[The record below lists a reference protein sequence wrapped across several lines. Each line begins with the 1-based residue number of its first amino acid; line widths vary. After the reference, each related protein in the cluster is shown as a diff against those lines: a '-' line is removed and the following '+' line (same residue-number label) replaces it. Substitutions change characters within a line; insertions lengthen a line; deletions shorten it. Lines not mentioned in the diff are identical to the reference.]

1 MFERFL
7 FAYDGSEHSKRA
19 AKVTGELARLHG
31 NAEVWL
37 VCVMEQTPKHLK
49 EPHIKVYV
57 DDQEKAA
64 KKFFNKARSLI
75 GEDVVI
81 HDELLFGPPA
91 EKIMDTANRN
101 KCELIIMGAL
111 GLSVLEGLLLGSQ
124 VHKVI
129 AHSKIPVLVVK

>member
-1 MFERFL
+1 MFKKIL

-19 AKVTGELARLHG
+19 AKAAGELARLQG
-31 NAEVWL
+31 DAEVWL
-37 VCVMEQTPKHLK
+37 VCVMEQTPKNLK
-49 EPHIKVYV
+49 EPYIQEYV
-57 DDQEKAA
+57 DVQKKAA
-64 KKFFNKARSLI
+64 KKFFNEARILI
-75 GEDVVI
+75 GKDVII

-91 EKIMDTANRN
+91 ENIMNVASKN
-101 KCELIIMGAL
+101 KCDVIIMGAL